1 MNDDD
6 GRRLIYNVE
15 VEDFEEIRLTD
26 LRVGNFKKD
35 IKMDGGRFYVT
46 RGAQS
51 SEFSNRDAK
60 D

>member
-1 MNDDD
+1 M
-6 GRRLIYNVE
+6 IYNVE

-26 LRVGNFKKD
+26 LRVGNLNKD